1 MHPSVMG
8 FTKGTIFNLVETVLF
23 RQFETRHREPRHRR
37 TYMLIT
43 DEADAFDG
51 MDRQLAEIALHEMG
65 LRGKWW
71 ILESNMTA
79 RQQVRVDVN
88 GTLSEPYNR
97 TGGLDAHKLQRG
109 QIIST
114 GKTGTL
120 EHGRQSGGHVHHWG
134 ELRRRRSDPGG
145 V

>member
-1 MHPSVMG
+1 
-8 FTKGTIFNLVETVLF
+8 
-23 RQFETRHREPRHRR
+23 
-37 TYMLIT
+37 MLIT

-97 TGGLDAHKLQRG
+97 TGEQPKA
-109 QIIST
+109 
-114 GKTGTL
+114 
-120 EHGRQSGGHVHHWG
+120 
-134 ELRRRRSDPGG
+134 RS
-145 V
+145 